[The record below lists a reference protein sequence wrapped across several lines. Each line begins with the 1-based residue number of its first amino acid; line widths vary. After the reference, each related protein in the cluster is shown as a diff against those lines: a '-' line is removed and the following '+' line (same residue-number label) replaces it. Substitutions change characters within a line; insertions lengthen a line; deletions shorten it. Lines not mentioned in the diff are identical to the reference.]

1 MMPHL
6 SVLSTAFHPMT
17 EGDQNENDRKAR
29 PPAAPTRPAQ
39 SLLYLP
45 PPPSRRRPQSGQHP
59 LHRRRAVPKEAVKVF
74 PALLPDQKQFSV
86 LLRALRGQ
94 KAVLRVPPCP
104 PRTKSSSPCSSV
116 PSVDKKQFSPAVPP
130 LHSRTLPEKTF
141 VPYLT
146 SGASLSASRRNH
158 CAAPQPDSRPP
169 ASPARSLEPPGPS
182 NHYPLSTIHY
192 PLTFAMNKQD
202 LQSLREAAKA
212 GATWKDLAAIIGV
225 SDRTLRRWREEV
237 EEEEEHPEGF
247 FDGVEVEDR
256 RPAPD
261 DAAQILAAIN
271 AGRAEGRQE
280 LIELIRQQAV
290 EKNDLRTLLALLKRM
305 DSMDK

>member
-94 KAVLRVPPCP
+94 KAVL
-104 PRTKSSSPCSSV
+104 PRRSPSALPNFTGKNICAILDV
-116 PSVDKKQFSPAVPP
+116 WGLPVGIPSQP
-130 LHSRTLPEKTF
+130 LRRTT
-141 VPYLT
+141 T
-146 SGASLSASRRNH
+146 R
-158 CAAPQPDSRPP
+158 QPP
-169 ASPARSLEPPGPS
+169 ARFAG
-182 NHYPLSTIHY
+182 
-192 PLTFAMNKQD
+192 PLT
-202 LQSLREAAKA
+202 
-212 GATWKDLAAIIGV
+212 
-225 SDRTLRRWREEV
+225 
-237 EEEEEHPEGF
+237 
-247 FDGVEVEDR
+247 
-256 RPAPD
+256 
-261 DAAQILAAIN
+261 
-271 AGRAEGRQE
+271 
-280 LIELIRQQAV
+280 
-290 EKNDLRTLLALLKRM
+290 
-305 DSMDK
+305 